1 MRTSTGKELPSFRLW
16 RDSKA
21 TRFASGG
28 ALLSALDE
36 CIVETDVEV
45 PSMFANEL
53 FPAVPQTIAGLAI
66 DVDNDRV
73 IVKQKES
80 VSRVIREGAEARF
93 ACAQLVF
100 RLS

>member
-1 MRTSTGKELPSFRLW
+1 MARLES
-16 RDSKA
+16 D
-21 TRFASGG
+21 RFARGG
-28 ALLSALDE
+28 ALLEVLDGRL
-36 CIVETDVEV
+36 VETDIEIA
-45 PSMFANEL
+45 SMFADQF
-53 FPAVPQTIAGLAI
+53 FPAVAQTIAGLAI

-100 RLS
+100 CLS

>member
-1 MRTSTGKELPSFRLW
+1 MARLESD
-16 RDSKA
+16 RS
-21 TRFASGG
+21 ASGG
-28 ALLSALDE
+28 ALLSTLDE
-36 CIVETDVEV
+36 CLVETDVEV
-45 PSMFANEL
+45 PSMFANQL

-93 ACAQLVF
+93 ACAQLFF